1 MDQAKLKEALKE
13 ALTQAFLRSFL
24 FIPANEFK
32 AVIDAIRK
40 TETDI
45 DKEVESAI
53 SSIRKSS
60 ELVSSLESRLSER
73 SALLEKL
80 KDEYKRLSELT
91 SITKEQTAALS
102 ASIRDTIGVA
112 TRKERFVSLLINLA
126 AGIIVFLLGVVFG
139 PPLTRWLGG
148 LF

>member
-1 MDQAKLKEALKE
+1 MDQAKLKDALIQ
-13 ALTQAFLRSFL
+13 TFLRMIPL
-24 FIPANEFK
+24 VPANEFK

-45 DKEVESAI
+45 DKDVEDAI
-53 SSIRKSS
+53 TAIRKSS
-60 ELVSSLESRLSER
+60 ELIISLENKLAER

-80 KDEYKRLSELT
+80 KNEHKRLSELT

-102 ASIRDTIGVA
+102 EALRETIGTA
-112 TRKERFVSLLINLA
+112 TRRERAVSLLINLI
-126 AGIIVFLLGVVFG
+126 AGVIVFLLGVVFG
-139 PPLTRWLGG
+139 PRLTAWLGG